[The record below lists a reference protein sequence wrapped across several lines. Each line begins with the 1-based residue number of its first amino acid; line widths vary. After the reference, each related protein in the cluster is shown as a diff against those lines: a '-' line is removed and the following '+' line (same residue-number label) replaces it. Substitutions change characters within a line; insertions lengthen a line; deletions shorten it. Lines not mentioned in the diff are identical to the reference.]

1 MASAAAAK
9 KWPRPSNPGLRSPTS
24 RRYASWTRAV
34 GWRVWPG
41 ALGRQ
46 PGGGELPQLV
56 VDEREQVGGGRRS
69 PAAAASSRRVT
80 SDMWTKILGRRPTR
94 NYDSFAPPLS

>member
-9 KWPRPSNPGLRSPTS
+9 KWPRPSHGRRRPPPTS

-41 ALGRQ
+41 GSRGQ
-46 PGGGELPQLV
+46 PGGGELAQLV
-56 VDEREQVGGGRRS
+56 VDEREQVGGGPS
-69 PAAAASSRRVT
+69 VA
-80 SDMWTKILGRRPTR
+80 GRRGVEELR
-94 NYDSFAPPLS
+94 DVGHDV